1 VSSSTAWQASVAKSV
16 IDYFSPPTTALKAV
30 ARFDFSIIF
39 QTVREGNPFR
49 FVSNKAGR
57 NASIK
62 KLN

>member
-1 VSSSTAWQASVAKSV
+1 V